1 MSHLNNC
8 NILSDVQFDFHC
20 KRSAELQLL
29 RTVNDFVFNLNNKK
43 QTDIILL
50 DLSKAFDKV
59 SHRCL
64 KHKLEYYGIRHPGS
78 AMDLFLFES
87 ENTMCCMQR

>member
-8 NILSDVQFDFHC
+8 NILSDVQFGFRHR
-20 KRSAELQLL
+20 RSAELQLL
-29 RTVNDFVFNLNNKK
+29 RTVNDFVLNLNNNK

-64 KHKLEYYGIRHPGS
+64 KLKPLEYYGS
-78 AMDLFLFES
+78 YQ
-87 ENTMCCMQR
+87 T